1 MPRNFLIIN
10 ASLNQ
15 AYKFHLQPPVPHLRP
30 PPLAWLKPPPSWQTM
45 HHSFSL
51 YISTQLTSTTSSHIP
66 KTKAQT
72 IRKER
77 KKPIN
82 QKTWIAYGHGYVNSL
97 SLKSGTSHPHN
108 SSSHSRFPN
117 RVDTVAP
124 PNQSNSERTGS
135 PGQTRTNC

>member
-1 MPRNFLIIN
+1 MLTKFSDNKCELKSGIQV
-10 ASLNQ
+10 SL
-15 AYKFHLQPPVPHLRP
+15 
-30 PPLAWLKPPPSWQTM
+30 T
-45 HHSFSL
+45 
-51 YISTQLTSTTSSHIP
+51 TTSSTP
-66 KTKAQT
+66 STSTSCLAKTTSKLANYASFILSIYLYSTYFNHLLTYSKNKSQT
-72 IRKER
+72 IRRER